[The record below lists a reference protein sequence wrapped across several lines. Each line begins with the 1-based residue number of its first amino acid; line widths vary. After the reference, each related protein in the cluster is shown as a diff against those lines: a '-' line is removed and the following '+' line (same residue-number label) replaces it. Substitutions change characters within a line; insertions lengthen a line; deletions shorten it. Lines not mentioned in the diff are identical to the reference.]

1 VSHPARYLSSPA
13 RYLSSPA
20 TSREKSRVRIA
31 RPAIGWW
38 VVLACFA
45 ALATSNAAFA
55 IGTVDADYHFVCAGS
70 GRSVE
75 TYSDPKAHRS
85 IAGKTTASK
94 AKTTGTLSA
103 LVIFAKFRGES
114 TGADEKPVWAD
125 DLFDLGLPGSF
136 AHFYQ
141 EMSGGQLHIGGQVLP
156 RRYTSLSPASAYV
169 ADTPGTEGKFAVF
182 NLEILQQ
189 ADLDV
194 DMSQFDNDGEDGV
207 PNSGDDDGYV
217 DVVFVNLL
225 TVPRDFFIS
234 TASGFGTLGLEND
247 FLTDDAAVGGGVIRI
262 RSRHSGFGGTTQRGH
277 VFTVTSGTMTHE
289 FGHVLGLPDLFD
301 QSSVTETGELDPEFD
316 SAGIGKWG
324 LMGLGTLG
332 WGVENGPNAFC
343 AWSLAQLGWLGE
355 NNQRLVVVDESVT
368 GVRLEQIDLGGRVIK
383 VPIAPDE
390 YFLIENRQATGSYY
404 NREIPRGGLLL
415 WHVDEWADNDE
426 ERHKQVDLVCADGLY
441 SDSGS
446 PSSQPEVAV
455 GGDNLDFF
463 ARDTAYNDEHRGNQG
478 DATDPFDGSRYT
490 RFAHDTNPAARAH
503 SGSSRGIPLG
513 IALEEIASVGG
524 GVMSLDILV
533 RQPVAGNIAENTM
546 WSGEVVVTGD
556 IVVERGATL
565 TIEDGTIIR
574 FGPGDD
580 RGGGFDAGR
589 SELIVYGDLLLP
601 TAGAGVDMVSG
612 AARPRRTDW
621 LGVFLMAG
629 QTPDIEEAI
638 TTGGLRIANS
648 RHGVVRPILPAG
660 RTVWGPGR
668 RDIPLDVIVPAD
680 AELVMEAG
688 ADVRFA
694 PQDLSLRG
702 RSPELVELVVAGAL
716 SGGGSALDPAR
727 FTTSGGDAQD
737 LWHGIRAQPGSLVD
751 LSYADLR
758 QCLVA
763 LSGEVSGG
771 SSLRLADSV
780 IQRSIFGLSLDV
792 SGELIVD
799 RTSFTGVTLNAVRV
813 RGTGT
818 ARIRDSDII
827 GSGQEGIHAGN
838 CSIEAIDVRLE
849 GNGGLD
855 PDDPRAG
862 LVATGGRGQHIEL
875 WRCTVTDNALHG
887 MDLSAWKGAVEL
899 HGSEVSAN
907 KSQGLLA
914 SGLERLVFEDNMIV
928 RNLGRGAQVSDS
940 PVEIWTTAFE
950 DNIGTGL
957 VLENGATGVIEMS
970 LFRNGTG
977 LELNGLSSMMLRSN
991 RFENAG
997 VGLESENSSPTV
1009 VLNRFENNL
1018 TAIKVGGNRRV
1029 PVEIVDN
1036 SFVGNTT
1043 GIQNTSNQ
1051 VVQAQGNFW
1060 GTTDSSAIA
1069 SQIEGNIDWAPY
1081 LEGDPGSTV
1090 VEAVV
1095 GADDVLPAH
1104 FAIHQNHPNPFNSA
1118 TVIPFELPHEA
1129 VVQLT
1134 IYDVLGRSLRQL
1146 LSQPLSG
1153 GYHRVIWDGLDDRG
1167 RAVSSGLYFYR
1178 FAADGFAQSGRMLL
1192 LQ

>member
-1 VSHPARYLSSPA
+1 MSRTAL
-13 RYLSSPA
+13 
-20 TSREKSRVRIA
+20 TSREKSRVWID
-31 RPAIGWW
+31 RPAVRWC
-38 VVLACFA
+38 VVLTCFA
-45 ALATSNAAFA
+45 TLATSNTDAAP
-55 IGTVDADYHFVCAGS
+55 GTVDADNHFVCAGS
-70 GRSVE
+70 GRSGV
-75 TYSDPKAHRS
+75 THSAPKAHRS
-85 IAGKTTASK
+85 IAGKATAPA

-103 LVIFAKFRGES
+103 LVVFAKFRGEAN
-114 TGADEKPVWAD
+114 GADEKPVWAD
-125 DLFDLGLPGSF
+125 DLFDLNLPGSF

-141 EMSGGQLHIGGQVLP
+141 EMSGGQLRIGGQVLP
-156 RRYTSLSPASAYV
+156 KRYTSLSPASAYT
-169 ADTPGTEGKFAVF
+169 ADQPGDVGKFAVF

-194 DMSQFDNDGEDGV
+194 DMSQFDNDGADGV

-217 DVVFVNLL
+217 DVVFINLL

-234 TASGFGTLGLEND
+234 SASGFGTLGLETD
-247 FLTDDAAVGGGVIRI
+247 FLTDDAAAGGGVIRI

-301 QSSVTETGELDPEFD
+301 QSSVTEAGELDPEFD

-332 WGVENGPNAFC
+332 WGIENGPNAFC
-343 AWSLAQLGWLGE
+343 AWSLARLGWLGQ
-355 NNQRLVVVDESVT
+355 NNERLVVVDESIT
-368 GVRLEQIDLGGRVIK
+368 GIVLEQIDLGGRVLK
-383 VPIAPDE
+383 VPIARDE
-390 YFLIENRQATGSYY
+390 YFLIENRQATGSHY

-441 SDSGS
+441 SDSGF
-446 PSSQPEVAV
+446 PSSQPDLAV
-455 GGDNLDFF
+455 GRDNLDFF
-463 ARDTAYNDEHRGNQG
+463 ARDTAYNDEHGGNQG

-503 SGSSRGIPLG
+503 SGSSRGVPLG
-513 IALEEIASVGG
+513 IALEEITSVGG

-533 RQPVAGNIAENTM
+533 RQPIAGNIADDTT
-546 WSGEVVVTGD
+546 WSNEVVVTGD

-565 TIEDGTIIR
+565 TIEDGTIVR
-574 FGPGDD
+574 FTPGDD
-580 RGGGFDAGR
+580 RSGGFDAER
-589 SELIVYGDLLLP
+589 SELIVYGDLSLP
-601 TAGAGVDMVSG
+601 TASAGVDMASG
-612 AARPRRTDW
+612 ATRPRGSDW

-629 QTPDIEEAI
+629 QAPDLEEAMAA
-638 TTGGLRIANS
+638 GAFRIANS

-660 RTVWGPGR
+660 QTVWGSGR
-668 RDIPLDVIVPAD
+668 RHIPLDVIVPAD

-702 RSPELVELVVAGAL
+702 GSPELVELVVAGTL
-716 SGGGSALDPAR
+716 SGGGSAGNRAR
-727 FTTSGGDAQD
+727 FTTSGADVQD
-737 LWHGIRAQPGSLVD
+737 LWYGIRAQPGSLVD
-751 LSYADLR
+751 LSFVDIR
-758 QCLVA
+758 QCFGA

-780 IQRSIFGLSLDV
+780 IQRVVFGLSFDV
-792 SGELIVD
+792 FGELIVD
-799 RTSFTGVTLNAVRV
+799 RTDLTGITFNALRL
-813 RGTGT
+813 RGTGI
-818 ARIRDSDII
+818 ARIRESSIT
-827 GSGQEGIHAGN
+827 GCGEEGIHSGN
-838 CSIEAIDVRLE
+838 CSIEAIDMRLE
-849 GNGGLD
+849 GNGVRD
-855 PDDPRAG
+855 PEDPHAG
-862 LVATGGRGQHIEL
+862 LLATGGRGQRIEL
-875 WRCTVTDNALHG
+875 WRCTVTDNTLHG
-887 MDLSAWKGAVEL
+887 MDLSAWEGAVEL
-899 HGSEVSAN
+899 HGSEVSTN
-907 KSQGLLA
+907 KSHGLLA
-914 SGLERLVFEDNMIV
+914 SGLERLVFEDNTIV

-940 PVEIWTTAFE
+940 PVEIWTTEFE

-957 VLENGATGVIEMS
+957 VLEDGATGVIEMS
-970 LFRNGTG
+970 LFRNGIG
-977 LELNGLSSMMLRSN
+977 LELNGLTSMILRSN

-1009 VLNRFENNL
+1009 VFNRFENNL

-1043 GIQNTSNQ
+1043 GILNTSSR
-1051 VVQAQGNFW
+1051 VVLAQGNFW

-1081 LEGDPGSTV
+1081 LEGEPGSTV
-1090 VEAVV
+1090 VEAV
-1095 GADDVLPAH
+1095 ASDDILPAR

-1134 IYDVLGRSLRQL
+1134 IYDVLGRSLRRL

-1153 GYHRVIWDGLDDRG
+1153 GYHRVVWDGLDDQG

-1178 FAADGFAQSGRMLL
+1178 FAADSFTQSGRMLL